1 MHETIK
7 DLELEKSSG
16 LAKSFSTFFLKF
28 MISIFEKIYLG
39 SVNYKDMLL
48 INVC

>member
-7 DLELEKSSG
+7 DLELEKSTG
-16 LAKSFSTFFLKF
+16 LAKSFLYFF
-28 MISIFEKIYLG
+28 KIHDKHIWKDLG

>member
-16 LAKSFSTFFLKF
+16 LAKSFSTFF
-28 MISIFEKIYLG
+28 SKIHDKHIWKDLG